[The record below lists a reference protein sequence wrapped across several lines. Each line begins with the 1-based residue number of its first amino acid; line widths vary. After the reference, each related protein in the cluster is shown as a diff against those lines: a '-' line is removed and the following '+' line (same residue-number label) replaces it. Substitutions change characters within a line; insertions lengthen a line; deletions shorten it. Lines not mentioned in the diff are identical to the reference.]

1 MKEARENLEIDLK
14 RMFIVLWSNIWIILL
29 VAALVAML
37 AFGYAWFMIT
47 PTYSASAQLYVNN
60 NYPDSPGYS
69 SSQLLAAQDLA
80 DTYMIIMRSRN
91 VLNAVSEETGL
102 GYSYG
107 QLRGMIS
114 ASSVNDTEVFQ
125 VTVTCTNYQH
135 AALIANAVADI
146 LPVKLPE
153 VVDVAS
159 VRVVDY
165 AVENPNPVGP
175 SYGKYA
181 LLGAA
186 IGGLLTAMV
195 LVVAEL
201 MDTSINSEE
210 YLTHVYKEYPL
221 LAVVPGAQSVKGG
234 YKGYYKGYYAEK
246 KPKASPEKSAPKA
259 SPTPAKNAPAK
270 NGKTGGAQK

>member
-1 MKEARENLEIDLK
+1 MKEARENFEIDLK
-14 RMFIVLWSNIWIILL
+14 RMFVVLWSNLWIILL

-69 SSQLLAAQDLA
+69 SSQLVAAQDLA

-102 GYSYG
+102 GYSYS
-107 QLRGMIS
+107 QLRGMIR

-125 VTVTCTNYQH
+125 VTVVCTNYQH
-135 AALIANAVADI
+135 ATIIANAIADI

-175 SYGKYA
+175 SYAKYA
-181 LLGAA
+181 LV
-186 IGGLLTAMV
+186 GGLAGALITALV
-195 LVVAEL
+195 LVIAEL

-221 LAVVPGAQSVKGG
+221 LAVVPGAQSAKTG

-246 KPKASPEKSAPKA
+246 KPKTASPKPAPDKEQ
-259 SPTPAKNAPAK
+259 PKKKAPAK
-270 NGKTGGAQK
+270 EGKTGGAQK

>member
-1 MKEARENLEIDLK
+1 MKEARENFEIDLK
-14 RMFIVLWSNIWIILL
+14 RMVVVLWSNLWIILL

-69 SSQLLAAQDLA
+69 SSQLVAAQDLA

-102 GYSYG
+102 GSSYS
-107 QLRGMIS
+107 QLRGMIR

-125 VTVTCTNYQH
+125 VTVVCTNYQH
-135 AALIANAVADI
+135 ATIIANAIADI

-175 SYGKYA
+175 SYAKYA
-181 LLGAA
+181 LV
-186 IGGLLTAMV
+186 GGLAGALITALV
-195 LVVAEL
+195 LIITEL
-201 MDTSINSEE
+201 LDTSINSEE

-221 LAVVPGAQSVKGG
+221 LAVVPGAQSTKTG
-234 YKGYYKGYYAEK
+234 YKGYYRGYYAEK
-246 KPKASPEKSAPKA
+246 KTKAAPPKPAPDKGQ
-259 SPTPAKNAPAK
+259 PKKKAPAK
-270 NGKTGGAQK
+270 EDKTGGALK